1 MNISTMKRIFFLLL
15 ALTVLASCAKES
27 LGTSKADEEKKPEEE
42 KISSNVPGVALV
54 QFSDEMIAK
63 IEDDLNAGKLAT
75 RSMEL
80 NQAMDELGITSMKRL
95 FPYAGEYEPRTR
107 AEGLHRCYMIK
118 YSKNMSS
125 TRAEA
130 QFDAIPGVEHVEG
143 MPQIE
148 LQGTFNDPYFPQQW
162 GLSNSSHPAYDVNV
176 EPVWKYFT
184 TGSPQVVVSVVDGGI
199 DLNHADL
206 KENLYDKH
214 YDAIKDTMANS
225 EIIVSNH
232 ATHVAGIISAVNNNG
247 TGICG
252 IAGGDFQH
260 GQGGVRLMSCQ
271 IFKGGL
277 NGSSAAA
284 IKWGADHG
292 AVISQNSWQYT
303 YDADKDGKLSE
314 SERQN
319 ALKGKINFFD
329 KLAVDYF
336 IKYAGCDNLGE
347 QLADSPMKG
356 GVVIF
361 AAGNDGLENGAPANY
376 DKVIAV
382 GAITSDG
389 SRASYSNYG
398 DFVDLCAPG
407 SVIYSSIGGSR
418 YSNMNGTS
426 MACPH
431 VSGVAALLVSHFGGQ
446 GFTAGM
452 LKEKLLQGADY
463 EAVAGKQIG
472 SLVDAYGAFMYGS
485 TAVPSAVTDPKAS
498 VKANESTLS
507 WTATADTTG
516 APAYGYLIIYG
527 TDSVSVKKATHDSP
541 VDTRSRIIET
551 MPDVGATV
559 STTFTELEFSTKYFY
574 KVIAYSVNKH
584 YADPSPVV
592 SVRTPDNHA
601 PEITTNYSGTTSIRQ
616 NETIRVPLTIKDPD
630 GHAMTIS
637 YKKGSSADSF
647 NANTIIV
654 AGSDAGPGTYTAI
667 VKATDQYGASTEFKF
682 TYVILENQPPVITC
696 LYTGSTTLKHYESIS
711 VPFSV
716 SDPEDDAV
724 SVSLSDASQA
734 ESLAGLTREG
744 FSLEI
749 NALKCEPGTYEATIV
764 ATDRLG
770 ASSTCKFD
778 YTVLSNT
785 PPSKVKDAQDL
796 FYSSIGEHFSLNLD
810 ECFDDPDGETLVYS
824 LASDASSVVGASI
837 NGNMLTGAVNAFG
850 ATTVSVTASDSRGAT
865 AVLSFMVIAR
875 SEPYLAYPNP
885 VTTNMFISTGAT
897 PEHVSIKMYSQTGAE
912 VTNTSVQASTFSPAK
927 IDLSGVAPGKYRLEI
942 SFSSHSYTQTIVKR

>member
-1 MNISTMKRIFFLLL
+1 MKRSVFMLL
-15 ALTVLASCAKES
+15 ALAVLASCAKEP
-27 LGTSKADEEKKPEEE
+27 LETGKAGGEKKQEGE
-42 KISSNVPGVALV
+42 ISSTVPGVALV
-54 QFSDEMIAK
+54 QFSDEMI
-63 IEDDLNAGKLAT
+63 AT

-507 WTATADTTG
+507 WTATADT
-516 APAYGYLIIYG
+516 
-527 TDSVSVKKATHDSP
+527 
-541 VDTRSRIIET
+541 

-912 VTNTSVQASTFSPAK
+912 VTNTSVQASAFSPAK